1 MDPVPLAMGV
11 GSQFLFWRQ
20 RHLDGAMTLAH
31 MGYLPVRWL

>member
-1 MDPVPLAMGV
+1 MDPVPLAVGV

-31 MGYLPVRWL
+31 DGLPP